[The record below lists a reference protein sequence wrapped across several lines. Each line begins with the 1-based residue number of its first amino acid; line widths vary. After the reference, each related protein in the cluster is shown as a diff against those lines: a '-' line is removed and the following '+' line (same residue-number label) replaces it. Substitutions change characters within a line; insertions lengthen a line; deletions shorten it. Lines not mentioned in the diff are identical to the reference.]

1 MSEYYGKDEK
11 PERIGL
17 IGRRGIIKRSDNLIA
32 LGDMEKAWQ
41 AAGKLKF
48 VARHKRF
55 TYDPRVTYLVQ
66 GVLPMQIIKDVL
78 YECAGAVSPEEY
90 QIAMDEVYGKPVDG
104 SVLMFLHFGD
114 FK

>member
-1 MSEYYGKDEK
+1 MGDYFEEK
-11 PERIGL
+11 HEKGGV
-17 IGRRGIIKRSDNLIA
+17 IGRHGVIRRSDNMVA

-55 TYDPRVTYLVQ
+55 TYDPRIVHITE
-66 GVLPMQIIKDVL
+66 GRMPMWVIKSSL
-78 YECAGAVSPEEY
+78 YSCAGAVSPEEY
-90 QIAMDEVYGKPVDG
+90 QKAMDEVYGKPVDG